1 MELCCVLYE
10 NSSTF
15 LLFLLLRLPLLS
27 LLPPLLHFSVA
38 GHPNFPTRNL
48 VASLPGGFELPP
60 IQGGAIWTVAQGRL
74 PRCFY
79 LWAYKRSQINLWLRL
94 QTGALQR
101 DDLDKKNACNVGLR
115 GFPCS
120 VAGDPFVRSLS
131 LCYCFAC
138 EVLVWFCLMEFCRD
152 SIHVSLCQR
161 MLFWYSK
168 TFS

>member
-15 LLFLLLRLPLLS
+15 LLFLLLRLPLLP
-27 LLPPLLHFSVA
+27 LLPPLHFSVA

-74 PRCFY
+74 PRCFCF
-79 LWAYKRSQINLWLRL
+79 WAYKRSQIHLWLRL

-101 DDLDKKNACNVGLR
+101 DDLDKKTLAML
-115 GFPCS
+115 GFGVSVFRSWWSICS
-120 VAGDPFVRSLS
+120 IF
-131 LCYCFAC
+131 
-138 EVLVWFCLMEFCRD
+138 
-152 SIHVSLCQR
+152 VSLLLLHLWCSG
-161 MLFWYSK
+161 LVSFNGVL
-168 TFS
+168 